1 MISAEIRTL
10 RTALQD
16 DIIQNQKISRKMKII
31 SLLMFAVGIGL
42 CLLWYDWKLAAIM
55 FLLLWSNN
63 LGQREGQ

>member
-31 SLLMFAVGIGL
+31 SLLMFTVGIGL